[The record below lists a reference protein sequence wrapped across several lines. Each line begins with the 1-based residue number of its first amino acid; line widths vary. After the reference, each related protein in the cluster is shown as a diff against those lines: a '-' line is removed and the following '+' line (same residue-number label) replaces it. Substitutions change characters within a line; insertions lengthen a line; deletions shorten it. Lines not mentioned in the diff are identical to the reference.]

1 MAQEI
6 AHPKAEVLGRTV
18 TLNLWGKA
26 DLLLSLLYKEG
37 LLPDCHIYTEEGSNV
52 YLINGHPV
60 GTTEEEVTTNIWLMV
75 ERWSKFG
82 YLFE

>member
-6 AHPKAEVLGRTV
+6 AQPKAEVLGRTV
-18 TLNLWGKA
+18 ILNLWGKA
-26 DLLLSLLYKEG
+26 DLLLTLLYKQG
-37 LLPDCHIYTEEGSNV
+37 LLPDCHIYSEEGSDV

-75 ERWSKFG
+75 ERWRKFG

>member
-6 AHPKAEVLGRTV
+6 AQPKAEVLGRTV

-26 DLLLSLLYKEG
+26 DLLLSLLYKQG
-37 LLPDCHIYTEEGSNV
+37 LLPDCHIYSEEGSDV

-75 ERWSKFG
+75 ERWSKLG